1 MTKEYVWAIDED
13 GKPCKCYAKP
23 ENRGKGRCP
32 HKFHAEEN
40 ETVQQ
45 LISRSKEK
53 PRRVLYQGI
62 SGTVEWSVDDDGTL
76 LLEPVDG
83 YKGTLADTKK
93 VRDSYCKDW
102 VNYRVL
108 IKKVKGA
115 GKVCLP
121 KNSSLVF
128 GGLSELTSVDLS
140 NFDTSKVQNMSRMF
154 ASCYKLTTLDL
165 SNFDTRKV
173 TDMNGLFDDC
183 WKLANLNLSNFDT
196 SKVIDMSHMFAN
208 CRSLTSLNISHFD
221 TSNVTNMSGMFHD
234 CHSLAD
240 PDLSNFDT
248 SNVEYMHHMFM
259 NCYSLKEVDLSNFGT
274 RNVVSMGNMFECCKN
289 LTELDLSNFDMNKVE
304 DMGKTFY
311 GCTSLKKLN
320 LFSLTNPQNVYLKKV
335 FDGCKSLSHLTLP
348 KDVEKRSNDLIVL
361 STFLNHIN
369 IKEKNFSPEAKKTIR
384 PLLNLVEKSTGV
396 DLSKEK
402 QKLENIPDYGIDYI
416 ALSKSNN
423 QPVKK
428 IAGIMKILQVHQ
440 VTMGDI
446 QTDDFKALKEKG
458 VLSDIDSFTKGV
470 PLEDILA

>member
-1 MTKEYVWAIDED
+1 MTKEFVWAIDED
-13 GKPCKCYAKP
+13 GKPCKCYALP
-23 ENRGKGRCP
+23 ENRGKGRRP

-76 LLEPVDG
+76 LLEPVNG
-83 YKGTLADTKK
+83 NKGTLAEP
-93 VRDSYCKDW
+93 RAGEYHFIRDW
-102 VNYRVL
+102 VDYRVL

-121 KNSSLVF
+121 KNSSYIF
-128 GGLSELTSVDLS
+128 CGLSELTSVDLS

-196 SKVIDMSHMFAN
+196 SKVTDMGYMFAN
-208 CRSLTSLNISHFD
+208 CRSLTSLDISHFD
-221 TSNVTNMSGMFHD
+221 TSNVTNMNGMFHD

-274 RNVVSMGNMFECCKN
+274 RNVVSMGNMFE
-289 LTELDLSNFDMNKVE
+289 LS
-304 DMGKTFY
+304 
-311 GCTSLKKLN
+311 
-320 LFSLTNPQNVYLKKV
+320 
-335 FDGCKSLSHLTLP
+335 
-348 KDVEKRSNDLIVL
+348 LI
-361 STFLNHIN
+361 HI
-369 IKEKNFSPEAKKTIR
+369 
-384 PLLNLVEKSTGV
+384 
-396 DLSKEK
+396 
-402 QKLENIPDYGIDYI
+402 
-416 ALSKSNN
+416 
-423 QPVKK
+423 
-428 IAGIMKILQVHQ
+428 
-440 VTMGDI
+440 
-446 QTDDFKALKEKG
+446 
-458 VLSDIDSFTKGV
+458 
-470 PLEDILA
+470 